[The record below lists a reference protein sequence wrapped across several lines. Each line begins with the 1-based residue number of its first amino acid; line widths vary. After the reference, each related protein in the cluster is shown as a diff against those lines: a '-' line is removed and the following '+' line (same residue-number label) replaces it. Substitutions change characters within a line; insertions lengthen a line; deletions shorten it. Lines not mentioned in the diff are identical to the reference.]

1 MASSVAVCD
10 SMQNSQLVNSS
21 INFVLNLLYSFVGRL
36 TLYII
41 SINHQKN
48 KKKQIKSIILMSIVM
63 YVAVLK

>member
-63 YVAVLK
+63 SVAVLK

>member
-21 INFVLNLLYSFVGRL
+21 INLVLNLLYSFVGRL

-48 KKKQIKSIILMSIVM
+48 KKKQINSIILMSILM
-63 YVAVLK
+63 YIAVLK

>member
-36 TLYII
+36 
-41 SINHQKN
+41 
-48 KKKQIKSIILMSIVM
+48 KKQIKSIMLMSIVM
-63 YVAVLK
+63 YVAFLK

>member
-1 MASSVAVCD
+1 MASNVAVCD

-21 INFVLNLLYSFVGRL
+21 INLVLNLLYSFVGRL

-48 KKKQIKSIILMSIVM
+48 KKKQIKSVR
-63 YVAVLK
+63 VL

>member
-21 INFVLNLLYSFVGRL
+21 INLVLNLLYSFVGRL

-48 KKKQIKSIILMSIVM
+48 KKKHIKSKIL
-63 YVAVLK
+63 

>member
-21 INFVLNLLYSFVGRL
+21 INLVLNLLYSFVGRL

-48 KKKQIKSIILMSIVM
+48 KKKQINSIILMSILM